1 MQLVKLKM
9 LTLTSAN
16 ILDMELDLIDMDFIY
31 ILVVELE
38 ET

>member
-16 ILDMELDLIDMDFIY
+16 ILDMELDLIDLDFIY

>member
-16 ILDMELDLIDMDFIY
+16 ILDMELDSIDMDFIY